1 MESLFEQNASLLQEL
16 LKNDEY
22 RKELALLEKECSS
35 DSSKFYENSK
45 KLTEKYMPELQEIDE
60 KISSFVTYKDVSEQ
74 EQSDIRKAFSS
85 YFKDLFSK
93 NQNIVIELNKAMSS
107 PEYQHRAQLL
117 AEKFADNKNSEEYI
131 NAQNELIYE
140 FYPKIKELHRELAA
154 ISKGKK

>member
-1 MESLFEQNASLLQEL
+1 
-16 LKNDEY
+16 
-22 RKELALLEKECSS
+22 
-35 DSSKFYENSK
+35 
-45 KLTEKYMPELQEIDE
+45 
-60 KISSFVTYKDVSEQ
+60 
-74 EQSDIRKAFSS
+74 
-85 YFKDLFSK
+85 
-93 NQNIVIELNKAMSS
+93 MSS